1 MFHRGSFSQLV
12 IIYQIL
18 KYSGCRICNCLAICK
33 TGVEEIHYAGLLTT
47 KTAKTAKRLFFAVF
61 AVFAVQ
67 LFQPG

>member
-1 MFHRGSFSQLV
+1 MKVRSEV
-12 IIYQIL
+12 DPN
-18 KYSGCRICNCLAICK
+18 KYNCLAICK

-61 AVFAVQ
+61 AVQ

>member
-1 MFHRGSFSQLV
+1 MNPPASWLSEVPARLV
-12 IIYQIL
+12 
-18 KYSGCRICNCLAICK
+18 SCNCLAICK
-33 TGVEEIHYAGLLTT
+33 TGVEKIHYAGLLTT